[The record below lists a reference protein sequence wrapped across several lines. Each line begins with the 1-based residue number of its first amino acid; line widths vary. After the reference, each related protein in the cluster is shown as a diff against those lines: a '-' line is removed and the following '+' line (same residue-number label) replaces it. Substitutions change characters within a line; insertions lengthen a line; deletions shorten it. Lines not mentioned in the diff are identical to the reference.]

1 MPGAIIQIVHC
12 LTNIFVRHPGV
23 SLILPILDGM
33 GTGVL
38 APAYRLRRVFRRLSS
53 QFVLSISQMLLA
65 FLDLNLELKESL
77 NSLIF
82 LIGPNFITIIGWESR
97 LGMLIGQDNHS
108 WSCVP
113 SSASTDV
120 LLQAS
125 ALLQCKKHW
134 SHTSSATFETSD

>member
-1 MPGAIIQIVHC
+1 MQIMHH
-12 LTNIFVRHPGV
+12 LTNIFVRHPRV
-23 SLILPILDGM
+23 SFILPILDGRD
-33 GTGVL
+33 TGVL
-38 APAYRLRRVFRRLSS
+38 TPTYRLRRIFRRLSS
-53 QFVLSISQMLLA
+53 QFVLSHSQA
-65 FLDLNLELKESL
+65 FLGFWDLDLEFEESL

-82 LIGPNFITIIGWESR
+82 LIGPNFISIIGWESR